1 MSFADNTIFAYTDSA
16 CVVQTGAGGWGFVL
30 TRTDIESKSTKRL
43 EKTGSAKN
51 TTANKM
57 EMTAAINALQIV
69 KQKYPSKPVVLTTDT
84 EYLQKGM
91 TEWLKAWKANGWKKS
106 NRKPLE
112 NTELWIELDKL
123 NQELNVTW
131 KWVKKSEAHNE
142 SERASILAANALQQA
157 KAA

>member
-57 EMTAAINALQIV
+57 EMTA
-69 KQKYPSKPVVLTTDT
+69 LTTDT